1 MTEAVIELKNVCF
14 YRGKRAIFKQLN
26 LSIPAGE
33 MIAVMGPS
41 GTGKTTLMRLITGQL
56 APHRG
61 EVIVFG
67 QNLADLS
74 RRQLMQL
81 RRRMSMMFQ
90 SNALFS
96 DLTLGENIA
105 FPLREVLNLPPELIA
120 IMVEMKLQTVGLG
133 GAADLMPAQ
142 LSGGM
147 ARRAALARAMAMD
160 PQLMIYDEPFA
171 GQDPI
176 TLGVLSR
183 LLRNF
188 HQALGMTSLIVSHDV
203 AEVSRIVDRIL
214 LLSGGNILAFDSPDA
229 LYSSEDLLIAQFM
242 HGKADGPIPFDY
254 PTAEDYRSRLL
265 GKESKR

>member
-14 YRGKRAIFKQLN
+14 YRGKRAIFEQLN

-56 APHRG
+56 QPHRG

-67 QNLADLS
+67 QHLADLS

-160 PQLMIYDEPFA
+160 PQLMIYDEPFT

-176 TLGVLSR
+176 TLGVSSR
-183 LLRNF
+183 LLRDF

-203 AEVSRIVDRIL
+203 AEVSRIVDKIL
-214 LLSGGNILAFDSPDA
+214 LLSGGNILAFDTPDV
-229 LYSSEDLLIAQFM
+229 LYSSEDPLIAQFM
-242 HGKADGPIPFDY
+242 HGKADGPIPFHY
-254 PTAEDYRSRLL
+254 PAAEDYRSRLL
-265 GKESKR
+265 GKESER

>member
-14 YRGKRAIFKQLN
+14 YRGKRAIFEQLN

-56 APHRG
+56 QPHRG

-67 QNLADLS
+67 QHLADLS

-133 GAADLMPAQ
+133 
-142 LSGGM
+142 
-147 ARRAALARAMAMD
+147 AALARAMAMD
-160 PQLMIYDEPFA
+160 PQLMIYDEPFT

-183 LLRNF
+183 LLRDF

-203 AEVSRIVDRIL
+203 AEVSRIVDKIL
-214 LLSGGNILAFDSPDA
+214 LLSGGNILAFDTPDA
-229 LYSSEDLLIAQFM
+229 LYGSEDPLIAQFM
-242 HGKADGPIPFDY
+242 HGKADGPIPFHY
-254 PTAEDYRSRLL
+254 PAAEDYRSRLL
-265 GKESKR
+265 GKESE